1 MIKFLK
7 VVQALLVIIYI
18 LVNIY
23 LMIFNWGIYTESMEL
38 NYGFGSFSAPL
49 FLVVESVGLII
60 IFLLWL
66 TIYSKDL
73 KYEISKLKKEGNKS
87 KGPAEITSNDSEGFE
102 MNLNQKIVQLQKQMD
117 DLVRLLNNS
126 LNRISDISKEQSSKE
141 FKT

>member
-7 VVQALLVIIYI
+7 VMQASLVVIYI

-23 LMIFNWGIYTESMEL
+23 LMVFNWGIYTESMEL

-49 FLVVESVGLII
+49 FLVVETVGLII

-73 KYEISKLKKEGNKS
+73 RYEISKLKREGNKS
-87 KGPAEITSNDSEGFE
+87 KVPATSNDSEKME
-102 MNLNQKIVQLQKQMD
+102 MNINQKIEQLQKQME
-117 DLVRLLNNS
+117 DLIRLLNNPS
-126 LNRISDISKEQSSKE
+126 NRISDIPKEHSPKE
-141 FKT
+141 F

>member
-7 VVQALLVIIYI
+7 VIQALLVILYI

-23 LMIFNWGIYTESMEL
+23 LMVFNWDVYTVSRDL

-49 FLVVESVGLII
+49 FLVVETIGLIL

-73 KYEISKLKKEGNKS
+73 RYEISKLKREKDIHTKNS
-87 KGPAEITSNDSEGFE
+87 DTLADASEGSV
-102 MNLNQKIVQLQKQMD
+102 MSLNERVSQLQKQMD
-117 DLVRLLNNS
+117 ELADLLKKSES
-126 LNRISDISKEQSSKE
+126 LNIDP
-141 FKT
+141 

>member
-7 VVQALLVIIYI
+7 VIQALLVVIYI

-23 LMIFNWGIYTESMEL
+23 LMVFNWGVYTESTEL

-60 IFLLWL
+60 IFLLWF

-73 KYEISKLKKEGNKS
+73 RYEISKLKKEGNKVKVS
-87 KGPAEITSNDSEGFE
+87 SESSSGEQKEFDK
-102 MNLNQKIVQLQKQMD
+102 NINQQIIQLQKRMGE
-117 DLVRLLNNS
+117 LTELLKNS
-126 LNRISDISKEQSSKE
+126 QNHKSDIPKEHSP
-141 FKT
+141 

>member
-7 VVQALLVIIYI
+7 VIQASLVVIYI

-23 LMIFNWGIYTESMEL
+23 LMVFNWGIYTESMEL

-49 FLVVESVGLII
+49 FLVVETVGLII

-73 KYEISKLKKEGNKS
+73 RYEISKLKREGNKS
-87 KGPAEITSNDSEGFE
+87 KAPATSNNSEKME
-102 MNLNQKIVQLQKQMD
+102 MNINQKIEELQKQME
-117 DLVRLLNNS
+117 DLVRLLNDS
-126 LNRISDISKEQSSKE
+126 LNRISDIPKEHSPKE
-141 FKT
+141 F